1 MKSERAPD
9 SFGTSAGL
17 IMFNSDADLIP
28 NGRTDIYDAIILA
41 ANFNRHVPLN
51 TTLFKHS
58 RLLAYSIVT
67 RLTYF

>member
-1 MKSERAPD
+1 
-9 SFGTSAGL
+9 
-17 IMFNSDADLIP
+17 MFNSDADLIP